1 MHLNVVKYVFGK
13 LFLIFVTSFKFLFC
27 FIIESVKVSLD
38 FCHSHRYMYFPVLIS
53 V

>member
-13 LFLIFVTSFKFLFC
+13 LILIFVTSLKFLFC
-27 FIIESVKVSLD
+27 FIIEWVKVSLD
-38 FCHSHRYMYFPVLIS
+38 FSVHRYMYFPVLIS

>member
-13 LFLIFVTSFKFLFC
+13 LFLIFVTSLKFLFC
-27 FIIESVKVSLD
+27 FIIEWVKVSLD
-38 FCHSHRYMYFPVLIS
+38 FSVRRYMYFPVLIS